1 MDNQQQQAEQDDNCS
16 IAASDFIQLEQ
27 PTADGSLQEEQQEHG
42 NGSLFNP
49 NVIDWSNMDARSTI
63 GDEFNE
69 LKLKMATLEV
79 FSDAIMNIPIKYLH
93 HLIRQKIKCSKAS
106 WRIRN

>member
-1 MDNQQQQAEQDDNCS
+1 V
-16 IAASDFIQLEQ
+16 ASDFIQLEQ

-49 NVIDWSNMDARSTI
+49 NVIDWSTMDARSTI

-79 FSDAIMNIPIKYLH
+79 YLGLIIWNHKSDPSP
-93 HLIRQKIKCSKAS
+93 IRQKIKCWKAS
-106 WRIRN
+106 WRIMN